1 MTPCIATM
9 SDLTQVNGVKDNA
22 ERQKEEREYT
32 ANVVNGHL
40 GDGSVGTGLN
50 GNHAVNGING
60 VNVVNGANGIKGV
73 NGVNGING
81 INGING
87 VNGTNGINGDY
98 AHIIPEGKRK
108 RVVVVGLG
116 MVGISFM

>member
-1 MTPCIATM
+1 M

-22 ERQKEEREYT
+22 EHSKEEREYT
-32 ANVVNGHL
+32 ANVVNGHFA
-40 GDGSVGTGLN
+40 DGSVGTGLN
-50 GNHAVNGING
+50 GNHEMNGING

-81 INGING
+81 
-87 VNGTNGINGDY
+87 VNGTNGINGEH
-98 AHIIPEGKRK
+98 AHIFPEGKRK

-116 MVGISFM
+116 MVGIAFM